1 MPILPPYKATNDT
14 HVLPSYLPV
23 PDVPAPGFGTIVVNS
38 YLIMAQE
45 PILVD
50 TGMPVVKEAFL
61 ESLWPLIDPQDLR
74 WIFLTHDDGDHT
86 GALMEVIEA
95 APQARIITQFVGL
108 ARLETAYHVPVD
120 RMRIT
125 ESGRQL

>member
-1 MPILPPYKATNDT
+1 MYRLRALASSWSIPTSSCPKSRSWWIPECRRSK
-14 HVLPSYLPV
+14 
-23 PDVPAPGFGTIVVNS
+23 
-38 YLIMAQE
+38 
-45 PILVD
+45 
-50 TGMPVVKEAFL
+50 KEAFL
-61 ESLWPLIDPQDLR
+61 ESLGSLIDPQDLR